1 MKVLIG
7 TKNPVKIE
15 GVKQALEKYYTDVKI
30 EGISVDSEVGDQPM
44 DKEILVGAK
53 NRVKNLKAYAKQNN
67 IDVDFYIAIEGGTT
81 YLLGDW
87 IVLNI
92 AVIEDKKENLSIG
105 TSQGMPVPERY
116 VEEAKKSEFS
126 KVMDKVFNKNKIG
139 KDLNETTIESILTK
153 NEISRIDMI
162 RDATIMAL
170 TGHINGEIWKLK

>member
-7 TKNPVKIE
+7 TKNPLKKE
-15 GVKQALEKYYTDVKI
+15 GIKQALEKYFSDI
-30 EGISVDSEVGDQPM
+30 EIDGISVDSEVGNQPM

-53 NRVKNLKAYAKQNN
+53 NRVKNLKVYAKQNN

-81 YLLGDW
+81 YLLGNW

-139 KDLNETTIESILTK
+139 KDLNETTIESILTQ
-153 NEISRIDMI
+153 NELSRIDLI
-162 RDATIMAL
+162 RDASIMAL
-170 TGHINGEIWKLK
+170 TKHINGKVWN